1 MTTEGTATLE
11 ERTSRNE
18 AQIEEIRT
26 HFATKAD
33 LYRVALTIVLA
44 QAGFTTA
51 VVSVAVGVLL
61 RFG

>member
-1 MTTEGTATLE
+1 MATLE
-11 ERTSRNE
+11 DRTTRNE

-33 LYRVALTIVLA
+33 LYKVALA
-44 QAGFTTA
+44 QAGFTALAISIA
-51 VVSVAVGVLL
+51 VSILL

>member
-1 MTTEGTATLE
+1 MA
-11 ERTSRNE
+11 RTE
-18 AQIEEIRT
+18 AQNEEIRE

-33 LYRVALTIVLA
+33 LYKVALTIVLA

-51 VVSVAVGVLL
+51 IVSIAVGVLL

>member
-1 MTTEGTATLE
+1 MTTVE
-11 ERTSRNE
+11 ERTARLE
-18 AQIEEIRT
+18 AQNEEIQS

-33 LYRVALTIVLA
+33 LYKIALTIVLA

-51 VVSVAVGVLL
+51 VVSVAVGIIL

>member
-1 MTTEGTATLE
+1 MPMATIE
-11 ERTSRNE
+11 ERTTRNE

-33 LYRVALTIVLA
+33 LYKVALW
-44 QAGFTTA
+44 QAGFTA
-51 VVSVAVGVLL
+51 VAIGIAVGIIL

>member
-1 MTTEGTATLE
+1 MTTIE
-11 ERTSRNE
+11 ERTARNE

-33 LYRVALTIVLA
+33 LYRIALTIVLA
-44 QAGFTTA
+44 QAA
-51 VVSVAVGVLL
+51 VVSIAVAVIL

>member
-1 MTTEGTATLE
+1 MTTIE
-11 ERTSRNE
+11 ERTTRNE
-18 AQIEEIRT
+18 AQIEEIQT

-33 LYRVALTIVLA
+33 LYRIALTIVLA

-51 VVSVAVGVLL
+51 VVSIAVAVIL

>member
-1 MTTEGTATLE
+1 MTTID
-11 ERTSRNE
+11 ERTTRNE

-33 LYRVALTIVLA
+33 LYRVALA
-44 QAGFTTA
+44 QAGFTA
-51 VVSVAVGVLL
+51 VVVSIAVGVML

>member
-1 MTTEGTATLE
+1 MATIE
-11 ERTSRNE
+11 ERTARNE

-33 LYRVALTIVLA
+33 IYRVALA
-44 QAGFTTA
+44 QSGFT
-51 VVSVAVGVLL
+51 VLVISIAVGIML

>member
-1 MTTEGTATLE
+1 MADG
-11 ERTSRNE
+11 ERIARPE
-18 AQIEEIRT
+18 AENAEIRT

-33 LYRVALTIVLA
+33 LYGVALTIVLA

>member
-1 MTTEGTATLE
+1 MTTVE
-11 ERTSRNE
+11 ERTARLE
-18 AQIEEIRT
+18 AQNEEIQS

-33 LYRVALTIVLA
+33 LYKIALTIVLA

-51 VVSVAVGVLL
+51 VVGVAVGIIL